1 MRALLFASFALVPL
15 ALVACNKENPEF
27 CKTHPGVD
35 GCPGMMIDGGGGDAD
50 TDADTIDA
58 RLGYGEGEYA
68 VALPMPAQ
76 GTLNFTGTPISTAA
90 SSTTCN
96 APSSWTSGNQPDTCF
111 VVATNINVSSLVR
124 VTGPRPLVLLATNNL
139 TITGTL
145 DAAGHLG
152 GATPGAGPGAPFT
165 NCISP
170 TGNLQSSSGGGDG
183 GAGASFMSRGGN
195 NGGGDGRSSSSTA
208 AQADAANPL
217 RLRAGCTGQSA
228 SGTAPGAGGFA
239 GGAVVLMAGNT
250 IDITTGIVNASGGGG
265 GAPGGKS
272 GGGGGGTGGMIAI
285 YAPTIMTGTGTRLA
299 ANGGG
304 GASGGTGGQA
314 GGETDPTTPS
324 MAAQGGSSCSTGG
337 DGNASAAAQTGGNG
351 GSNCGGG
358 GGGGGGGYIWIS
370 MDPAMASGQFSPA
383 PKQGP

>member
-1 MRALLFASFALVPL
+1 MRALLFTTL
-15 ALVACNKENPEF
+15 ALVACNKENPDF
-27 CKTHPGVD
+27 CPAHPGED
-35 GCPGMMIDGGGGDAD
+35 GCPGMKIDGGSDDAD
-50 TDADTIDA
+50 TDATTIDA

-68 VALPMPAQ
+68 VALTMPAQ

-90 SSTTCN
+90 TSTTCN
-96 APSSWTSGNQPDTCF
+96 APSSWMSGNQPDTCF
-111 VVATNINVSSLVR
+111 VVATNINISSLVR
-124 VTGPRPLVLLATNNL
+124 VTGSRPLVLLATNKL

-145 DAAGHLG
+145 DAAGHLA

-170 TGNLQSSSGGGDG
+170 TGTLQSSSGGGDG
-183 GAGASFMSRGGN
+183 GAGGSFMSRGGN
-195 NGGGDGRSSSSTA
+195 NGGGDGRSSSSTSA
-208 AQADAANPL
+208 PADAASPL
-217 RLRAGCTGQSA
+217 RLRAGCTGQTA
-228 SGTAPGAGGFA
+228 SGGTPGAGGFA
-239 GGAVVLMAGNT
+239 GGAVVLMAGGT

-265 GAPGGKS
+265 GVPGGKA
-272 GGGGGGTGGMIAI
+272 GGGGGGTGGMIAL
-285 YAPTIMTGTGTRLA
+285 YAPTILTGSATRLA

-304 GASGGTGGQA
+304 GASGGTGAQP

-337 DGNASAAAQTGGNG
+337 DGNASAAAQSGGNG

-370 MDPAMASGQFSPA
+370 MDPTMALGQFSPA
-383 PKQGP
+383 PLQGP